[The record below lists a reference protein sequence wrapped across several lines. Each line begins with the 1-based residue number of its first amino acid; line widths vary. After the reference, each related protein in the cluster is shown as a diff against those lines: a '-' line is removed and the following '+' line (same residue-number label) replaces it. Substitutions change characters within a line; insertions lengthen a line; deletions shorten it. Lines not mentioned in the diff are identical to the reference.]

1 MQMRR
6 TGTKALGDR
15 LRAGRAG
22 ARDERGFTLIEL
34 MIVVLII
41 GILITVA
48 LPAFLGARQRAQD
61 TATKADVRTGLAAA
75 MTYFAELGSYT
86 GFDVVAAEAAESSIS
101 WLPAGPPVPVRP
113 EVAIQAASGF
123 ELLLIGASQTGMYF
137 CLAQLPG
144 SPLTQRGKSTVFTDV
159 DTTAECTGGW

>member
-1 MQMRR
+1 MERM
-6 TGTKALGDR
+6 GTKAPGSR
-15 LRAGRAG
+15 LRARVAK

-48 LPAFLGARQRAQD
+48 LPTYLGARERAQD
-61 TATKADVRTGLAAA
+61 KATQADVRTALAAA
-75 MTYFAELGSYT
+75 MTYFAELGTYT
-86 GFDVVAAEAAESSIS
+86 GFTIVTAEAAEPAIS

-113 EVAIQAASGF
+113 EVAIQTAAGF
-123 ELLLIGASQTGMYF
+123 ELLLIGASESGTYF

-144 SPLTQRGKSTVFTDV
+144 SPLTQRGHSTVFADI

>member
-6 TGTKALGDR
+6 TGTKAFGDR
-15 LRAGRAG
+15 LRVGRAG
-22 ARDERGFTLIEL
+22 TRDERGFTLIEL

-41 GILITVA
+41 GILVTVA
-48 LPAFLGARQRAQD
+48 LPTFLGARQRAQD
-61 TATKADVRTGLAAA
+61 KATQADVRTALAAA
-75 MTYFAELGSYT
+75 MTYFAELGTYT
-86 GFDVVAAEAAESSIS
+86 GFDVVAAEAAESSIA

-113 EVAIQAASGF
+113 EVAIQEAAGS
-123 ELLLIGASQTGMYF
+123 ELLLIGASQTGIYF

-144 SPLTQRGKSTVFTDV
+144 SPLTQRGNSTVFSDI

>member
-1 MQMRR
+1 MRR
-6 TGTKALGDR
+6 IGTTALGDR
-15 LRAGRAG
+15 LRAGRTG

-48 LPAFLGARQRAQD
+48 LPTFLGARKLAQD
-61 TATKADVRTGLAAA
+61 RATQADVRTALAAA
-75 MTYFAELGSYT
+75 MTYFADLGTYN
-86 GFDVVAAEAAESSIS
+86 GFNIVTAEAAEPAIS
-101 WLPAGPPVPVRP
+101 WLPSGPPVPVRP
-113 EVAIQAASGF
+113 EVAIQTANGA
-123 ELLLIGASQTGMYF
+123 ELLLIGASQTGTYF